1 MTLTVLKGS
10 RFAEFA
16 DPGAGTTENGVT
28 GAPDPCPG
36 AGANAGGPFTGEG
49 SVLGTIEYDIQ
60 SSSAPN
66 LSGVPAVQAPN
77 TSLDTVIGQIF
88 GGTQSIV
95 GGEHYSFTYT
105 KVCGA
110 VYGQSG

>member
-36 AGANAGGPFTGEG
+36 AGANTGGPFTGEG